1 MKKPSTNAD
10 NGRKYRHRLAAE
22 DSLLVLQQIRRAVKM
37 AQQSAHNG
45 GVAGGGNSFFPSFE
59 LSAILHRDLPCGNKV
74 LNKMHLKEKKREK
87 KMFHYIV
94 FFVLM

>member
-1 MKKPSTNAD
+1 
-10 NGRKYRHRLAAE
+10 
-22 DSLLVLQQIRRAVKM
+22 M

-74 LNKMHLKEKKREK
+74 LNKMHLKKKEK
-87 KMFHYIV
+87 KMFHYTV
-94 FFVLM
+94 FLS

>member
-1 MKKPSTNAD
+1 MTMKKPSTNAD

-22 DSLLVLQQIRRAVKM
+22 ESLLEQIRRAVKM

-59 LSAILHRDLPCGNKV
+59 LSAILHRDLPCENKV
-74 LNKMHLKEKKREK
+74 LNKMHLKKKEK

-94 FFVLM
+94 FLS